1 MVMRTNIMTLKYV
14 FKYLKKCAFSA
25 KIRDFGF
32 DAQSIPVVAEL
43 SNFNTC
49 VFSQIGTFFAVMQN
63 FSKKK
68 RDFEPLY
75 CLYSKCLNC
84 KKARTH
90 RRTLE
95 NATMKLGIRRLKAI
109 GLQ

>member
-1 MVMRTNIMTLKYV
+1 MALKYV

-32 DAQSIPVVAEL
+32 DARSIPVVVEL

-49 VFSQIGTFFAVMQN
+49 VFSPIGTFFAVMQN

-68 RDFEPLY
+68 NVILSHPNMGTATCPLDWSQ
-75 CLYSKCLNC
+75 LQLNVLRI
-84 KKARTH
+84 AV
-90 RRTLE
+90 L
-95 NATMKLGIRRLKAI
+95 L
-109 GLQ
+109 

>member
-1 MVMRTNIMTLKYV
+1 MALKYV

-32 DAQSIPVVAEL
+32 DARSIPVVAEL

-49 VFSQIGTFFAVMQN
+49 VFLPIGTFFAVMQN

-68 RDFEPLY
+68 RDFEPAY
-75 CLYSKCLNC
+75 CLVNLQNMTYLLNG
-84 KKARTH
+84 K
-90 RRTLE
+90 
-95 NATMKLGIRRLKAI
+95 
-109 GLQ
+109 

>member
-1 MVMRTNIMTLKYV
+1 MRTNIMALKYV

-32 DAQSIPVVAEL
+32 DVLSIPVVAEL

-49 VFSQIGTFFAVMQN
+49 VFSPIGTFFAIMQN

-68 RDFEPLY
+68 RDFEPSNGYSTPKAVINVLY
-75 CLYSKCLNC
+75 
-84 KKARTH
+84 RTA
-90 RRTLE
+90 E
-95 NATMKLGIRRLKAI
+95 QVYNAYCTKTNQQLLF
-109 GLQ
+109 QS

>member
-1 MVMRTNIMTLKYV
+1 MTLKYI

-32 DAQSIPVVAEL
+32 DARSIPVVAEL

-49 VFSQIGTFFAVMQN
+49 VFSPIGTFFAVMRN

-68 RDFEPLY
+68 LFRATLTHSCPVSGLFDCRVL
-75 CLYSKCLNC
+75 
-84 KKARTH
+84 RTSLVPQRAH
-90 RRTLE
+90 TAYRQCNR
-95 NATMKLGIRRLKAI
+95 
-109 GLQ
+109 

>member
-14 FKYLKKCAFSA
+14 FKYLKKCVFLA

-32 DAQSIPVVAEL
+32 DARSIPVVAEL

-49 VFSQIGTFFAVMQN
+49 VFSPIGTFFAVMQN

-68 RDFEPLY
+68 RDFEPPY
-75 CLYSKCLNC
+75 VQYKNP
-84 KKARTH
+84 
-90 RRTLE
+90 
-95 NATMKLGIRRLKAI
+95 IRSVTFHFK
-109 GLQ
+109 

>member
-1 MVMRTNIMTLKYV
+1 MRTNIMTLKYI

-32 DAQSIPVVAEL
+32 DARSIPVVAEL

-49 VFSQIGTFFAVMQN
+49 VFSPIGTFFAVMQI

-68 RDFEPLY
+68 RDFEPP
-75 CLYSKCLNC
+75 
-84 KKARTH
+84 
-90 RRTLE
+90 
-95 NATMKLGIRRLKAI
+95 
-109 GLQ
+109 

>member
-1 MVMRTNIMTLKYV
+1 MALKYV

-32 DAQSIPVVAEL
+32 DARSIPVVAEL

-49 VFSQIGTFFAVMQN
+49 VFSPIGTFFAVMQN

-68 RDFEPLY
+68 VISSHPNV
-75 CLYSKCLNC
+75 KATLNDSIAYDHA
-84 KKARTH
+84 KYVILLVKVKFGS
-90 RRTLE
+90 
-95 NATMKLGIRRLKAI
+95 NSNSNLKF
-109 GLQ
+109 

>member
-1 MVMRTNIMTLKYV
+1 MTLKYV

-32 DAQSIPVVAEL
+32 DARSIPVVAEL

-49 VFSQIGTFFAVMQN
+49 VFSPIGTFFAVMQN

-68 RDFEPLY
+68 RDFEPP
-75 CLYSKCLNC
+75 YSTPCSKFFFTSSILCISAL
-84 KKARTH
+84 
-90 RRTLE
+90 L
-95 NATMKLGIRRLKAI
+95 
-109 GLQ
+109 

>member
-1 MVMRTNIMTLKYV
+1 MVMRTNIMALKYV

-25 KIRDFGF
+25 KIRYFGF
-32 DAQSIPVVAEL
+32 DARSIPVVAEL

-68 RDFEPLY
+68 NVISSHPI
-75 CLYSKCLNC
+75 KC
-84 KKARTH
+84 
-90 RRTLE
+90 
-95 NATMKLGIRRLKAI
+95 I
-109 GLQ
+109 